1 MIYERFKKDYGA
13 CTKDKEGRLRPRR
26 SRARGKVSDWRWY
39 NKASSKK
46 GINMK

>member
-1 MIYERFKKDYGA
+1 MELVLKI
-13 CTKDKEGRLRPRR
+13 GRGKLRPRR
-26 SRARGKVSDWRWY
+26 PRVRGKVSDWRAD